1 MAKTVLIT
9 GASGGI
15 GSEIARKF
23 ADNNYNIIYH
33 YNNNYN
39 EKFINELA
47 GKTKI
52 LPVKANF
59 ENCNEIITMFDTSI
73 KTFGKIDVLINNAG
87 IDSVRPIVDENEE
100 SISKVMQI
108 NLTSSILLTSLVSK
122 EMCKNH
128 IGSIV
133 NISSIWGVYGG
144 SLESV
149 YSATK
154 AGLIGFTKAI
164 AKELG
169 VNGVRANAV
178 APGLIDTKMNN
189 NLTKTEKQDFINN
202 LSLNSIGSPKDV
214 ANAVYFLASDESKY
228 ITGQVLGVDGGF

>member
-15 GSEIARKF
+15 GGEIVKKF
-23 ADNNYNIIYH
+23 AKNNYNIVYH
-33 YNNNYN
+33 YNNNYD
-39 EKFINELA
+39 EKLINELI
-47 GKTKI
+47 GITKV

-59 ENCNEIITMFDTSI
+59 ENCNEIITMFDTAI
-73 KTFGKIDVLINNAG
+73 KTFGKIDVLVNNAG
-87 IDSVRPIVDENEE
+87 IDSVCSIVDENIE
-100 SISKVMQI
+100 SISRVLQI

-128 IGSIV
+128 SGSIV

-149 YSATK
+149 YSASK
-154 AGLIGFTKAI
+154 SGIIGFTKAI
-164 AKELG
+164 ARELG

-189 NLTKTEKQDFINN
+189 NLTKSEKLDFINN
-202 LSLNSIGSPKDV
+202 LSLNSIGTPNDV
-214 ANAVYFLASDESKY
+214 ANAVYFLASDEAKY

>member
-1 MAKTVLIT
+1 M
-9 GASGGI
+9 
-15 GSEIARKF
+15 
-23 ADNNYNIIYH
+23 
-33 YNNNYN
+33 
-39 EKFINELA
+39 
-47 GKTKI
+47 
-52 LPVKANF
+52 PVKANF

-128 IGSIV
+128 CGSIV

-154 AGLIGFTKAI
+154 AGLIGFIKAI
-164 AKELG
+164 SKELG

-202 LSLNSIGSPKDV
+202 LSLNSIGSPNDV
-214 ANAVYFLASDESKY
+214 ANAVYFLASDEAKY